1 MNTCIYNEV
10 LKIEVIVDESK
21 SDEIKKGGYDFE
33 ICNLFKIYI

>member
-21 SDEIKKGGYDFE
+21 SDEINTNIFTE
-33 ICNLFKIYI
+33 